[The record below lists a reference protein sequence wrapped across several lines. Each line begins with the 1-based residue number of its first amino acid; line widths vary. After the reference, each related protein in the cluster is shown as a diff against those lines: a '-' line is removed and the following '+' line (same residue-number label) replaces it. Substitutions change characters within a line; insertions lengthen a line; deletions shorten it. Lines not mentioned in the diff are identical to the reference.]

1 MNHQSAHPSARS
13 FCLVAVLNAAFG
25 IADFAV
31 KQPDSTLS
39 QHQPLYND
47 AVTSTSGVK
56 HLGPLLAKGLACMR
70 RVIPEA
76 SFTCC
81 LLMLQQLLYMHPALT
96 YFALC
101 KIHSKQHLKMFPEDN
116 KSFGNNFDHQSKD
129 KARSTTTVCVQ
140 RSVRDCI
147 RQK

>member
-13 FCLVAVLNAAFG
+13 FCLVAPIYSAVLNAAFG
-25 IADFAV
+25 IADSAV
-31 KQPDSTLS
+31 KQPYSTLS
-39 QHQPLYND
+39 QYQPLYND
-47 AVTSTSGVK
+47 AVTCTSGVK

-81 LLMLQQLLYMHPALT
+81 LLMLQQLLCMHPALM

-101 KIHSKQHLKMFPEDN
+101 KIHSTSQAASEDV
-116 KSFGNNFDHQSKD
+116 S
-129 KARSTTTVCVQ
+129 
-140 RSVRDCI
+140 
-147 RQK
+147 